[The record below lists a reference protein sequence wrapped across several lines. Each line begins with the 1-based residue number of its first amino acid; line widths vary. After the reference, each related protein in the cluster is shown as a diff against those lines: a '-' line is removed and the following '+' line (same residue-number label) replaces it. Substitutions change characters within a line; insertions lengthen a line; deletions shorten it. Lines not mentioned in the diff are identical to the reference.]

1 MHSEKPMLKWSSLG
15 TPRKDGSALGFGLAF
30 LVFGSAGLFR
40 GGGVDVQAT
49 WLYPLVLVALGAAG
63 LITLLLQERR

>member
-1 MHSEKPMLKWSSLG
+1 VHSEKLMLKWSSLG
-15 TPRKDGSALGFGLAF
+15 TPRRDGSALGFGLAF

-40 GGGVDVQAT
+40 GVGVDVHAT
-49 WLYPLVLVALGAAG
+49 WLYPLILVTLGGAG